1 MYLLALARVVQV
13 LTHLRVHQLVRNVPL
28 ERLARRP
35 ALVQQLAAALCLAQS
50 DLTLYL
56 ERLQMIPRPLL
67 SALYVQQV
75 ALEPQPDSLRQRAQG
90 NARLVRI
97 HQKVRQVALPVQAV
111 HLVHQS
117 V

>member
-1 MYLLALARVVQV
+1 MQV
-13 LTHLRVHQLVRNVPL
+13 HTHLRVHQLVLNVPL
-28 ERLARRP
+28 ERLAQRP
-35 ALVQQLAAALCLAQS
+35 ALVQQLVQALCLAHS

-67 SALYVQQV
+67 SALCVHQG

-90 NARLVRI
+90 NARLVRT